1 MVQSTTRNSVI
12 GLSEDRPSATLTEK
26 PLRVPESET
35 PDPPQSHLRT
45 RARHGVP
52 DARRWLAAWPVLL
65 VLGCYVGIA
74 FFAYWHA
81 WLASTPS
88 VIEPGGQ
95 DSQLNIWFIAWIP
108 YALLHGHNPFF
119 TVYGNY
125 PYGVNL
131 LTGTGEVLL
140 GLLATPI
147 TLIFGPIVSYNAL
160 LTTALASSAFCGY
173 LLARKFTTWRPAA
186 FVAGLLYGF
195 SPYMIG
201 QGQYH
206 LNLSFVPI
214 PPLIFLVL
222 YELLVEQKR
231 SAMKWGALLALLVC
245 AQYFIS
251 TEVLA
256 DTALVAAIGVA
267 LLSVTYRKSFWK
279 RFPHAA
285 AGIGMALA
293 FSALVLAWPT
303 FYALNG
309 PAHITGSIN
318 PIPSE
323 WNRADLLGAIV
334 PNQDQLIA
342 PARLTEIGNSFA
354 FNPPENGSYLGLPLI
369 VILTSA
375 VLLRRHLRVL
385 LFSVAMLGAC
395 FVLSLGSPLVVS
407 GTPQWSYSGIPL
419 PQALLNEVPLVKD
432 AEPARFALFV
442 ALFASI
448 AFAAV
453 LNEIRYGRRRHRTR
467 RPDRKGVRIA
477 FAGFVAV
484 AALVLLVPSWPYPS
498 GTVDIPSFFTSADVD
513 SIPTGSVALLYPYP
527 ATGIDDDFPV
537 LWQTA
542 AGMRFKFPG
551 GYFIVPQAGTNQA
564 SLGRATLIAEALF
577 ALYEGS
583 HIREIQPIKRE
594 LLQELQSWRVRTVIA
609 QPIGTDPG
617 LTIQYLTWLLG
628 RKPTFVGGVDVWYN
642 VHLSP

>member
-1 MVQSTTRNSVI
+1 MVQSTTQSPVI
-12 GLSEDRPSATLTEK
+12 GLSEDRPSTTLTEE
-26 PLRVPESET
+26 PPSLTESEAAGFSG
-35 PDPPQSHLRT
+35 SHVRAQ
-45 RARHGVP
+45 ARHWVP
-52 DARRWLAAWPVLL
+52 DARRWRTAWPVLL
-65 VLGCYVGIA
+65 VLACYFGLA
-74 FFAYWHA
+74 FFAYLHA
-81 WLASTPS
+81 WMASAPS
-88 VIEPGGQ
+88 VVEPGGQ
-95 DSQLNIWFIAWIP
+95 DSQMNIWFIAWVP

-125 PYGVNL
+125 PFGVNL

-147 TLIFGPIVSYNAL
+147 TLIFGPLVSYNAL
-160 LTTALASSAFCGY
+160 LTTALASSAFSGY
-173 LLARKFTTWRPAA
+173 ILARRFTTWRPAA

-206 LNLSFVPI
+206 LNLAFVPI

-222 YELLVEQKR
+222 YELLVVQKH
-231 SAMKWGALLALLVC
+231 SAVKWGVLLSLLVC

-256 DTALVAAIGVA
+256 DTALVAAMGVV
-267 LLSVTYRKSFWK
+267 LLTVMYRKSFSK
-279 RFPHAA
+279 QFPHAA
-285 AGIGMALA
+285 TGLGIAFAL
-293 FSALVLAWPT
+293 SALVLAWPT
-303 FYALNG
+303 FYALDG

-323 WNRADLLGAIV
+323 WNRADLFGAIV

-342 PARLTEIGNSFA
+342 PTRLAEIGNSFA

-369 VILTSA
+369 VILMSA

-395 FVLSLGSPLVVS
+395 FVLSLGSPLAVS
-407 GTPQWSYSGIPL
+407 GSPQWSYSGILL
-419 PQALLNEVPLVKD
+419 PQALLNDLPLLKD

-442 ALFASI
+442 TLFASI
-448 AFAAV
+448 ALAVV
-453 LNEIRYGRRRHRTR
+453 LNEIRYGQHAHPTR

-477 FAGFVAV
+477 LAGLVAV
-484 AALVLLVPSWPYPS
+484 AALVLLLPSWPYPS
-498 GTVDIPSFFTSADVD
+498 GTVDIPSYFTSADVQ

-527 ATGIDDDFPV
+527 AIGIDDDFPV

-583 HIREIQPIKRE
+583 HLREIQPIKGE
-594 LLQELQSWRVRTVIA
+594 LLKELQSWHVRTVIA
-609 QPIGTDPG
+609 QPIGTNPA

-628 RKPTFVGGVDVWYN
+628 RKPTFVGGVDVWNN
-642 VHLSP
+642 VHASP